1 VKITL
6 LSREE
11 MDPLRDFI
19 AEYCQLDPEKK
30 MWAHPQPTRVGA
42 PCAESAQG
50 INSSKTTKNEN
61 SCADSGPD
69 SANYSMNEPRID
81 DLLESPHK
89 SAQASVID
97 RWLGNGTKA

>member
-42 PCAESAQG
+42 PCAESVQG

-61 SCADSGPD
+61 SCE
-69 SANYSMNEPRID
+69 YRSMARKRNE
-81 DLLESPHK
+81 
-89 SAQASVID
+89 SVTPQTPSLPLSEPVMSRKPLVAARGEED
-97 RWLGNGTKA
+97 GAA